1 MNYKHHYKRIFDLAL
16 SLSAMPIV
24 GAVIVGTS
32 ILIKLDD
39 KGTVFYKSYR
49 LGKTNLNFNV

>member
-49 LGKTNLNFNV
+49 LGKTNLNF